1 MAELRIR
8 REHGL
13 GLPEARKAAQRV
25 ADELAGAFQMTSAW
39 DGDILRFSRSGVE
52 GALSVTA
59 DHVEVVARLGMLVAM
74 LKPQIEARVKR
85 DFDEHFGS
93 V

>member
-25 ADELAGAFQMTSAW
+25 ADELAAAFQMTSAW
-39 DGDILRFSRSGVE
+39 DGDTLRFSRSGVN

-59 DHVEVVARLGMLVAM
+59 NHVEVVARLGMLVAM

-85 DFDEHFGS
+85 DFDEYFGS
-93 V
+93 A

>member
-25 ADELAGAFQMTSAW
+25 ADELAEAFQMTSAW
-39 DGDILRFSRSGVE
+39 DGDTLRFSRSGIS

-59 DHVEVVARLGMLVAM
+59 NHVEVVARLGMLVAM

-85 DFDEHFGS
+85 DFDEYFGS
-93 V
+93 A